1 MRMRALLFL
10 AILPLAAPA
19 HAETWD
25 CSVSTRCVTGE
36 SCFDLFDP
44 GMLNLTVA
52 KDGKS
57 LSLKGGG
64 EEGTMRRID
73 TTATSSTFFDRID
86 PQTIGFLTLFHDG
99 TLTLSSHDASNGTT
113 AATASSGICKKAAD

>member
-1 MRMRALLFL
+1 MHRFPSHLLAGYSNFMAGL
-10 AILPLAAPA
+10 YAREEN
-19 HAETWD
+19 HY
-25 CSVSTRCVTGE
+25 
-36 SCFDLFDP
+36 
-44 GMLNLTVA
+44 
-52 KDGKS
+52 KS
-57 LSLKGGG
+57 LALKGGG